1 MACDM
6 GGSWGRCHAVRA
18 KTFFMSV
25 TLSATASFDWSNCE
39 FSGSKPTATTPLCF
53 RVSRVTHAEPR
64 SDFRTHHRSKIARKT
79 CALLIAFPA
88 PRFRRPSGVG
98 SPPNAPEAGRQSRTR
113 LGAVLVYWC
122 MTQRHAGARAT
133 PRPRAGAFRCRG
145 LRHCNM
151 GAEYCTALRSGRRRG
166 IKQRRQIG
174 A

>member
-1 MACDM
+1 MSHRVQDFP
-6 GGSWGRCHAVRA
+6 GSTR
-18 KTFFMSV
+18 T
-25 TLSATASFDWSNCE
+25 
-39 FSGSKPTATTPLCF
+39 PTTPLCF

-113 LGAVLVYWC
+113 LGAVLGYWC
-122 MTQRHAGARAT
+122 MTQRHAGARET
-133 PRPRAGAFRCRG
+133 PRARAGAFCCRG

-151 GAEYCTALRSGRRRG
+151 GAESCTGAPIRLRFWRGVDRALMFKTDMSRSRFKTKTCR
-166 IKQRRQIG
+166 KSDNLQPPTHQ
-174 A
+174 